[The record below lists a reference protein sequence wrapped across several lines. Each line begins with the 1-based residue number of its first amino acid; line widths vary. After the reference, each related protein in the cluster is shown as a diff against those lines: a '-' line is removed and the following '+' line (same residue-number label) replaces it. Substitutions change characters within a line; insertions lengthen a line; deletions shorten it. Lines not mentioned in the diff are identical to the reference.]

1 MSLNRDGALS
11 FSVNRL
17 LYTHHL
23 QIFINML
30 FMYVTYTH
38 HLQIFIDKYVIYIC
52 YICTFKFVSLSQY
65 YHKLG
70 NVITFYR

>member
-17 LYTHHL
+17 L
-23 QIFINML
+23 
-30 FMYVTYTH
+30 YTH